1 MISLDI
7 FADPVCPWC
16 LIAKLQ
22 LDRALESR
30 PGHQLAI
37 AWQPFRLN
45 PMIPKGGVDR
55 IAHLKNRPGPD
66 LTQEMSALTAQAAA
80 LGLVLNPA
88 RTEPNT
94 TDAHRL
100 IYWAGLEGAQTRVMD
115 GLMRAHWQDARDI
128 GDHATLVAISEMA
141 GMTKGLAARLLA
153 TDADRDVIDARE
165 AHARQR
171 GVSVAPTFILGDLHV
186 VTGAQPAELWQNV

>member
-16 LIAKLQ
+16 LIAKIQ

-30 PGHQLAI
+30 PGHQLVI

-55 IAHLKNRPGPD
+55 IEHLNNRAGPD
-66 LTQEMSALTAQAAA
+66 LTQEISALTAQAAA
-80 LGLVLNPA
+80 LGLALNPA

-100 IYWAGLEGAQTRVMD
+100 IYRAGLEGAQTRVMD
-115 GLMRAHWQDARDI
+115 GLMRA
-128 GDHATLVAISEMA
+128 
-141 GMTKGLAARLLA
+141 
-153 TDADRDVIDARE
+153 
-165 AHARQR
+165 
-171 GVSVAPTFILGDLHV
+171 
-186 VTGAQPAELWQNV
+186 